1 MYIYHTGMST
11 CQWAVFTIWKLCKYH
26 LLVFKQWC
34 LISGDPSKKDV
45 AAAASLSRRNPP
57 SKQKREVSWLLAN
70 RATLPPDKTMKWL
83 GSGGQ
88 CKFADLCQL
97 ERHIP
102 DIPKNLFSFGRVETK
117 KKWQGT
123 PCNPLTPIHSV
134 VIQHLR
140 GGSDKIVSR
149 KGHWSDGGGVKV
161 KRDSKACLKLVL
173 LWGRL

>member
-1 MYIYHTGMST
+1 MYIYHTGIST
-11 CQWAVFTIWKLCKYH
+11 CQWAVFTIWKLCKDH
-26 LLVFKQWC
+26 LPEVFSFGGQSMFFTMIKQCC
-34 LISGDPSKKDV
+34 LISWDPSKKDV

-83 GSGGQ
+83 GSGGR

-117 KKWQGT
+117 KEWQGT
-123 PCNPLTPIHSV
+123 PCKPVIHSFCC
-134 VIQHLR
+134 
-140 GGSDKIVSR
+140 
-149 KGHWSDGGGVKV
+149 
-161 KRDSKACLKLVL
+161 DSALEEVQIKLFQEQFID
-173 LWGRL
+173 